1 MIYDLNKPLDRDRFA
16 TRVQHLMDR
25 SAMVEMTEKAYRT
38 GSQNRYLHALIGAV
52 ALEVG
57 ETLDYVKRVYYKT
70 TANYSL
76 FVMTKEDKLLGEQ
89 VTVLRSSAELT
100 KEEMN
105 ASIARFKA
113 WAAKEGI
120 YLPDP
125 EDADRL
131 KEIEYQI
138 TKYEKYL
145 KA

>member
-38 GSQNRYLHALIGAV
+38 GNQNRYLHALIGAV

-57 ETLDYVKRVYYKT
+57 ETLDYVKRAYYKT

-76 FVMTKEDKLLGEQ
+76 FVIAKEDKLLGEQ
-89 VTVLRSSAELT
+89 VTVLRSSADLT

-105 ASIARFKA
+105 ASITRFKI

-120 YLPDP
+120 YLPEP

-138 TKYEKYL
+138 AKYEKYL

>member
-1 MIYDLNKPLDRDRFA
+1 MIYDLNKPLDRDRFT
-16 TRVQHLMDR
+16 TRVKHLMDR

-38 GSQNRYLHALIGAV
+38 GNQNRYLHALIGAV
-52 ALEVG
+52 ALELG
-57 ETLDYVKRVYYKT
+57 ETIEYVKRVYYKT

-76 FVMTKEDKLLGEQ
+76 FVMMKDDRVLKQ
-89 VTVLRSSAELT
+89 SVTVLRSSADLT

-105 ASIARFKA
+105 ASITRFKI

-120 YLPDP
+120 YLPEP

-131 KEIEYQI
+131 KEIEYLI
-138 TKYEKYL
+138 TKNEKYL

>member
-1 MIYDLNKPLDRDRFA
+1 MIYDLNKPLDRDRSA

-25 SAMVEMTEKAYRT
+25 SAIGEVTEKAYKN
-38 GSQNRYLHALIGAV
+38 GNQNRYLHALIGAV

-76 FVMTKEDKLLGEQ
+76 FMMMKDDKLLGEQ

-105 ASIARFKA
+105 ASIARFKV

-120 YLPDP
+120 YLPEP

-138 TKYEKYL
+138 AKYEKYL

>member
-25 SAMVEMTEKAYRT
+25 AAIVEMTEKAYRT
-38 GSQNRYLHALIGAV
+38 GNQNRYLHALIGAV

-76 FVMTKEDKLLGEQ
+76 FAIIKEDKLLGEQ
-89 VTVLRSSAELT
+89 VTVLRSSADLT

-105 ASIARFKA
+105 ASISQGGHLSAGTGRCRQA
-113 WAAKEGI
+113 EG
-120 YLPDP
+120 D
-125 EDADRL
+125 
-131 KEIEYQI
+131 
-138 TKYEKYL
+138 
-145 KA
+145 

>member
-1 MIYDLNKPLDRDRFA
+1 MIYDLNKPLDRDRFSA
-16 TRVQHLMDR
+16 RVQHLMDR

-38 GSQNRYLHALIGAV
+38 GNQNRYLHALIGAV

-57 ETLDYVKRVYYKT
+57 ETLDYVKRAYYKT
-70 TANYSL
+70 AANYSL
-76 FVMTKEDKLLGEQ
+76 FVMMKDDKLLGEQ
-89 VTVLRSSAELT
+89 VTVLRSSADLT

-105 ASIARFKA
+105 ASISRFKV

-120 YLPDP
+120 YLPEP

-131 KEIEYQI
+131 KEIEYLI
-138 TKYEKYL
+138 TKNEKYL

>member
-16 TRVQHLMDR
+16 VRVQHLMDR

-38 GSQNRYLHALIGAV
+38 GNQNRYLHALIGAV
-52 ALEVG
+52 ALELG
-57 ETLDYVKRVYYKT
+57 ETMDYVKRVYYKT

-76 FVMTKEDKLLGEQ
+76 FVMMKDDRVLNQSVK
-89 VTVLRSSAELT
+89 VLRSSADLT

-105 ASIARFKA
+105 ASITRFKV

-120 YLPDP
+120 YLPEP

-131 KEIEYQI
+131 KEIEYLI
-138 TKYEKYL
+138 SKNEKYL